1 MKREAINNVVLLS
14 LVLFISALFLVMIH
28 QFLMPMLMAGIFS
41 AMLSPFHTW
50 LTGKLGGRKNI
61 ASLITIIGI
70 VFLILAPLS
79 VLVGIVAAQA
89 VTVGQSV
96 TPFVQSFIN
105 EPTSLNE
112 YFSRL
117 PFYEQI
123 MPYRDELIERAGQAV
138 AAVSSFLVN
147 SLSSATMVTIQAIFG
162 TIIMLYVMF
171 YFFSMGTVLL
181 DKILYYLP
189 LKDED
194 ERRLLSRF
202 TSVTRATLKGTL
214 IIGLMQGTICGLGFH
229 FAAIEGPVFWGTV
242 MAVTS
247 VIPAFGT
254 AIIWVPAAILLALTA
269 NWTGVIILGVICGL
283 ISGNLDNLVRPRLVG
298 KDAEMHDLFILFGTL
313 GGIAMFGI
321 LGIIVGPIIAA
332 LFSTVWQIYGES
344 FKEYLPVV
352 GNALTELRTA
362 PEPESEPDSTSEQE
376 SENPKE

>member
-1 MKREAINNVVLLS
+1 MKGETINNLVLLS
-14 LVLFISALFLVMIH
+14 LVLFISVLFLVMIH

-41 AMLSPFHTW
+41 AMLSPFHRW
-50 LTGKLGGRKNI
+50 LTGKIGGRTHV
-61 ASLITIIGI
+61 ASLITIVGI
-70 VFLILAPLS
+70 IILILVPLS

-96 TPFVQSFIN
+96 TPFVQTFIN
-105 EPTSLNE
+105 EPSTLTE
-112 YFSRL
+112 YLGRL

-123 MPYRDELIERAGQAV
+123 MPYRDILIERAGQAV
-138 AAVSSFLVN
+138 ATVSTFLVN
-147 SLSSATMVTIQAIFG
+147 SLSSATKVTIQALFG

-181 DKILYYLP
+181 DRILYYLP
-189 LKDED
+189 LRDDDEQ
-194 ERRLLSRF
+194 RLLKQF

-214 IIGLMQGTICGLGFH
+214 IIGLMQGTICGLGFY
-229 FAAIEGPVFWGTV
+229 FADIEGPVFWGTV

-269 NWTGVIILGVICGL
+269 KWVGVIILVVICGL
-283 ISGNLDNLVRPRLVG
+283 ISGNLDNLIRPRLVG

-313 GGIAMFGI
+313 GGISMFGI

-332 LFSTVWQIYGES
+332 LFSTVWQIYGDS
-344 FKEYLPVV
+344 FKEYLPAV
-352 GNALTELRTA
+352 GNALAQLRSA
-362 PEPESEPDSTSEQE
+362 PEPESKPE
-376 SENPKE
+376 SESEKKKEEPS

>member
-1 MKREAINNVVLLS
+1 MKREAINNLVLLC

-41 AMLSPFHTW
+41 AMLSPFHAW
-50 LTGKLGGRKNI
+50 LARKLGGRKHI
-61 ASLITIIGI
+61 ASLITIVGI
-70 VFLILAPLS
+70 IFLILAPLS

-123 MPYRDELIERAGQAV
+123 MPYRDVLIERAGQAV
-138 AAVSSFLVN
+138 ATVSTFLVN

-194 ERRLLSRF
+194 ERRLLKQF

-214 IIGLMQGTICGLGFH
+214 IIGLMQGTICGLGFY
-229 FAAIEGPVFWGTV
+229 FADIEGPVFWGTV

-269 NWTGVIILGVICGL
+269 NWTGVLILGVVCGL

-332 LFSTVWQIYGES
+332 LFSTVWQIYGDS
-344 FKEYLPVV
+344 FRDYLPAV
-352 GNALTELRTA
+352 GEALAELRTVTEQE
-362 PEPESEPDSTSEQE
+362 PEPDPESEHE
-376 SENPKE
+376 SESTKE

>member
-1 MKREAINNVVLLS
+1 MKREAINNLVLLS

-50 LTGKLGGRKNI
+50 LTTKLGGRTHV
-61 ASLITIIGI
+61 ASLITIVGI
-70 VFLILAPLS
+70 IFLILAPLS

-96 TPFVQSFIN
+96 TPFVQSLIN

-117 PFYEQI
+117 PFYDQI
-123 MPYRDELIERAGQAV
+123 MPYRDVLIERAGQAV
-138 AAVSSFLVN
+138 ATVSTFLVN
-147 SLSSATMVTIQAIFG
+147 SLSSVTMVTINAIFG

-214 IIGLMQGTICGLGFH
+214 IIGLMQGTICGMGFY
-229 FAAIEGPVFWGTV
+229 FADIKGPVFWGTV

-254 AIIWVPAAILLALTA
+254 AIIWVPAAIMLALTA
-269 NWTGVIILGVICGL
+269 NWPGVIIIGVVCGL

-332 LFSTVWQIYGES
+332 LFSTVWQIYGDS
-344 FKEYLPVV
+344 FKEYLPAV
-352 GNALTELRTA
+352 GATLAELRTP
-362 PEPESEPDSTSEQE
+362 PEPDPEPDPKSKQE
-376 SENPKE
+376 SESTKE

>member
-1 MKREAINNVVLLS
+1 MKSETINNLVLLS
-14 LVLFISALFLVMIH
+14 LVLIISVLFLIMIH

-41 AMLSPFHTW
+41 AMLSPFHRW
-50 LTGKLGGRKNI
+50 LTGKLGGRKHV

-70 VFLILAPLS
+70 ILLILAPLS

-96 TPFVQSFIN
+96 TPFVQTLIN
-105 EPTSLNE
+105 EPSTLTE
-112 YFSRL
+112 YVDQL

-123 MPYRDELIERAGQAV
+123 MPYRDILIERAGQAV
-138 AAVSSFLVN
+138 ATVSTFLVN
-147 SLSSATMVTIQAIFG
+147 SLSSATMVTIQALFG

-189 LKDED
+189 LRDED
-194 ERRLLSRF
+194 ERRLLNQF

-214 IIGLMQGTICGLGFH
+214 IIGLMQGTICGFGFY
-229 FAAIEGPVFWGTV
+229 FAGIEGPVFWGTV

-254 AIIWVPAAILLALTA
+254 AIVWAPAIVLLALTG
-269 NWTGVIILGVICGL
+269 NWSGVIILGVICGL

-298 KDAEMHDLFILFGTL
+298 KDAQMHDLFILFGTL
-313 GGIAMFGI
+313 GGISMFGI
-321 LGIIVGPIIAA
+321 LGIIVGPIVAA
-332 LFSTVWQIYGES
+332 LFSTIWQIYGDS
-344 FKEYLPVV
+344 FKEYLPEV
-352 GNALTELRTA
+352 GGALAKLRTA
-362 PEPESEPDSTSEQE
+362 PESDSED
-376 SENPKE
+376 KDD

>member
-1 MKREAINNVVLLS
+1 MKAESINNLVLLS
-14 LVLFISALFLVMIH
+14 LVLFISILFLAMIH

-50 LTGKLGGRKNI
+50 PTARLGGRTHI
-61 ASLITIIGI
+61 ASLITIVGI
-70 VFLILAPLS
+70 ILLILVPLS

-89 VTVGQSV
+89 VAVGQSV
-96 TPFVQSFIN
+96 TPFVQTIIN
-105 EPTSLNE
+105 EPSSVSE
-112 YFSRL
+112 YLSRL

-123 MPYRDELIERAGQAV
+123 LPYRDILLERAGQAV
-138 AAVSSFLVN
+138 ATVSTFLVN
-147 SLSSATMVTIQAIFG
+147 SLSSATMVTIQALFG

-194 ERRLLSRF
+194 ERRLLNRF
-202 TSVTRATLKGTL
+202 TSVTRATLKGTM
-214 IIGLMQGTICGLGFH
+214 IIGLMQGTICGMGFY
-229 FAAIEGPVFWGTV
+229 FADIEGPVFWGTV

-254 AIIWVPAAILLALTA
+254 AIIWVPAAIMLALTA
-269 NWTGVIILGVICGL
+269 NWAGVIILAVVCGL

-332 LFSTVWQIYGES
+332 LFSTVWQIYGDS
-344 FKEYLPVV
+344 FKEYLPAV
-352 GNALTELRTA
+352 GDALEELRAA
-362 PEPESEPDSTSEQE
+362 PEPDQE
-376 SENPKE
+376 SEAESGERKD

>member
-1 MKREAINNVVLLS
+1 MQREAINNLVLLS

-50 LTGKLGGRKNI
+50 LTGKLGGRKHL
-61 ASLITIIGI
+61 ASLITIVGI
-70 VFLILAPLS
+70 IFLILAPLS

-117 PFYEQI
+117 PFYELI
-123 MPYRDELIERAGQAV
+123 LPYRDVLIERAGQAV
-138 AAVSSFLVN
+138 ATVSTFLVN

-194 ERRLLSRF
+194 ERRLLKQF
-202 TSVTRATLKGTL
+202 TSVTRATIKGTL
-214 IIGLMQGTICGLGFH
+214 IIGLMQGTICGLGFY
-229 FAAIEGPVFWGTV
+229 FANIEGPVFWGTV

-254 AIIWVPAAILLALTA
+254 AIIWVPAAILLALTS

-332 LFSTVWQIYGES
+332 LFSTVWQIYGDS
-344 FKEYLPVV
+344 FKEYLPAV
-352 GNALTELRTA
+352 GDALAELRTA
-362 PEPESEPDSTSEQE
+362 PEPEPESDSITEHE
-376 SENPKE
+376 SERPPD